1 MSNEISALPQGGLP
15 LADASQAEQSGVM
28 VDPDL
33 AQILS
38 RLASIQGKS
47 VPAFRFELT
56 KETLQGLPI
65 ENLSRVE
72 QAMELW
78 SDHFPEGHR
87 TTVLFEAISPELFP
101 LLWVSADQSQVVL
114 LRGRLVSGAFNAEDA
129 NGRPVSI
136 SAQELQ
142 SGTVIRL
149 SSAAQEQD
157 SAHSDEGPKSA
168 SDWFLFA
175 VKKHSRM
182 FVEACLASVAGSV
195 IAMAT
200 AMYTM
205 QVYDRVVPNSGFE
218 TLWVLTFAVFVSI
231 GFEFLMKQIRVQ
243 IVERT
248 CKAIDIELSS
258 VFFGKALDIR
268 MDARPETVG
277 TFAAQIRHFESVR
290 SFMTGSTLFVLAD
303 APLALLFI
311 FVILLIAGPVALV
324 PFLILPIAVGA
335 GLMFRKPIE
344 DATFEHMKES
354 NYKNG
359 LLIEAIDGIESIK
372 AVNGEWKLRHK
383 WRKLTERIA
392 ISDVRVK
399 THSMTSMNLTQ
410 LIQQLSYVSIIATG
424 VYQISQG
431 NLTMG
436 GLIACTIISSR
447 ALTPM
452 AQIPNLIVQWKQ
464 AQIAL
469 KALDGVMELPSERET
484 GVRLIVPEQCAGK
497 LKLENVSFRY
507 KKDGN
512 DVVTFPRL
520 QINPGERVGI
530 IGPVGS
536 GKTTLLKVLSG
547 LYKPTEGALFLD
559 DVDITNLAPEFVRE
573 HLGYLPQ
580 DVRLFNGTLRDNLTM
595 GLPSPSDSEILRI
608 AGLTGLAEA
617 IAGHPRGLELTI
629 SEGGRGLSGGQ
640 RQLVGITRLLLARPR
655 VMLLDEPTAS
665 MDSRLEQRVM
675 EHLFQE
681 ISPQSSLIVVTH
693 KQSVLKHVSRVIV
706 MAAGKPLLDG
716 PTDQVLA
723 KVKGAPTPSQA
734 SVNGSAEDL

>member
-1 MSNEISALPQGGLP
+1 MVISEGAPP
-15 LADASQAEQSGVM
+15 SGVESQSKAPSTM
-28 VDPDL
+28 VDPEL

-38 RLASIQGKS
+38 RLASIQGKA
-47 VPAFRFELT
+47 VPSFRFELT
-56 KETLQGLPI
+56 KETLEGLPI
-65 ENLSRVE
+65 ENLSRIE

-78 SDHFPEGHR
+78 SDHFPEGYR
-87 TTVLFEAISPELFP
+87 EIITADAITPDLFP
-101 LLWVSADQSQVVL
+101 MLWISSDQDTIALV
-114 LRGRLVSGAFNAEDA
+114 RGRLVSGAFHAEDA
-129 NGRPVSI
+129 KGQPVSI
-136 SAQELQ
+136 STDEL
-142 SGTVIRL
+142 GAGALVRL
-149 SSAAQEQD
+149 SSSSQQQD
-157 SAHSDEGPKSA
+157 GSASDEGRRSA

-392 ISDVRVK
+392 ISDVKVK

-410 LIQQLSYVSIIATG
+410 LIQQLSYVSIIAVG
-424 VYQISQG
+424 VYEIAQG

-464 AQIAL
+464 AQISL
-469 KALDGVMELPSERET
+469 KALDGVMELPSEREP
-484 GVRLIVPEQCAGK
+484 GVRLIVPEQCGGK
-497 LKLENVSFRY
+497 LKLENISFRY
-507 KKDGN
+507 KNDGN
-512 DVVTFPRL
+512 DVVSFPRL
-520 QINPGERVGI
+520 QVNSGERLGI

-536 GKTTLLKVLSG
+536 GKTTLLKILSG
-547 LYKPTEGALFLD
+547 LYKPTEGALFID
-559 DVDITNLAPEFVRE
+559 DIDVSNLAPEFVRE

-608 AGLTGLAEA
+608 ASLTGLAEA

-640 RQLVGITRLLLARPR
+640 RQLVGITRLLLARPK

-665 MDSRLEQRVM
+665 MDSRLESRVM

-681 ISPQSSLIVVTH
+681 ISPESTLIVVTH

-716 PTDQVLA
+716 PRDQVLA
-723 KVKGAPTPSQA
+723 KVKGAPPQ
-734 SVNGSAEDL
+734 GSPDGSSKVEDL